1 MSAEIRATLPGD
13 REAVIQLL
21 QQAGLPTDDVSDDL
35 VSTFLSA
42 RDSLEGSIVGLVG
55 VQPFGN
61 FGLLRSLV
69 VQPKLRGQ
77 GLGLR
82 LLLAAEQSA
91 RNVGVSELWLL
102 TIDADTFFTSHGYST
117 HGRED
122 APNAIQATR
131 EFSELCPDD
140 AILMKKRLL

>member
-1 MSAEIRATLPGD
+1 MSAEIGATLPGD
-13 REAVIQLL
+13 REAVIALL
-21 QQAGLPTDDVSDDL
+21 QQAGLPTDDVSSDL

-69 VQPKLRGQ
+69 VLPDLRGA
-77 GLGLR
+77 GLGR
-82 LLLAAEQSA
+82 QLLLAAEQSA
-91 RNVGVSELWLL
+91 RNAGVYELWRL
-102 TIDADTFFTSHGYST
+102 TIDADSFFASHGYNA
-117 HGRED
+117 HRRED
-122 APNAIQATR
+122 APGAIQATR
-131 EFSELCPDD
+131 EFSELCPGG